1 MTWYKPSNRPKE
13 VAMSYLKRINGR
25 DYLKNADGVLIDVTN
40 APPEQVVSLRKAMA
54 DGQSKVTA
62 EDLKPQ
68 IIQNKKGRF

>member
-1 MTWYKPSNRPKE
+1 
-13 VAMSYLKRINGR
+13 MSYLKRINGR

-40 APPEQVVSLRKAMA
+40 APPEKVASLRKAMA
-54 DGQSKVTA
+54 DGQSKVIA